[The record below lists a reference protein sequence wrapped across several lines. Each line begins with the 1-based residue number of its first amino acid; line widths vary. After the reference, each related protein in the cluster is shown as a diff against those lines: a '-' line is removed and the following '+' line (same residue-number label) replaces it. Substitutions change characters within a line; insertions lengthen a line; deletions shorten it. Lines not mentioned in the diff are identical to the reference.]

1 MAEAWLPLAAL
12 KVFGLV
18 YGMIRGVRS
27 PSQIF
32 CSSLMIRVDSDAS
45 CAALED
51 GHAMRHA
58 GGLWH
63 LPCSCRQSECFTLVL
78 LLLLIIL

>member
-12 KVFGLV
+12 KVSGLV
-18 YGMIRGVRS
+18 YVTIRGVRS
-27 PSQIF
+27 PSQVF
-32 CSSLMIRVDSDAS
+32 FWFLMIRVDSDAS

-51 GHAMRHA
+51 GHAVRHA

-63 LPCSCRQSECFTLVL
+63 LPCSCRQGDILPLILC
-78 LLLLIIL
+78 LLLIIL